1 MIDEYNI
8 AKNIFL
14 LVFDNQREITKTFL
28 RFQEFYESPK
38 FKGKI
43 FSLDDFKKWYIVD
56 SPQGK
61 KTGKFTYY
69 SDWNGFN
76 IPSSVLKP
84 FYSGKFNPLTLREKK
99 ILKIFSKRKDKFYI
113 IGVHRES
120 KNIKIFLQHEI
131 AHGLFFVDDNYRKEV
146 LSVISKFDTKLIE
159 EELVEKAGY
168 HQEVLLD
175 EIQAYSIS
183 TGQKLENTIPQLG
196 IVLQKIYKKYSEINK
211 VKIPD
216 EVQ

>member
-120 KNIKIFLQHEI
+120 KNIKTFLQHEI

>member
-1 MIDEYNI
+1 MDKYNI
-8 AKNIFL
+8 TEDIFL
-14 LVFDNQREITKTFL
+14 LIFNTQKEITKTFL

-43 FSLDDFKKWYIVD
+43 FSLDDFKKWYIVN

-61 KTGKFTYY
+61 KTGEFTYY

-120 KNIKIFLQHEI
+120 KNIKTFLQHEI
-131 AHGLFFVDDNYRKEV
+131 AHGLFFTDYNYKKEV
-146 LSVISKFDTKLIE
+146 LNVISKFNTKLME
-159 EELVEKAGY
+159 KELMKKAGY
-168 HQEVLLD
+168 HREVLLD
-175 EIQAYSIS
+175 EVQAYSIS
-183 TGQKLENTIPQLG
+183 TGQKLENVIPQLS
-196 IVLQKIYKKYSEINK
+196 IVLQKIYKKYSEVNK

-216 EVQ
+216 EV